1 MAAQAAAAQVGSVK
15 DQLQARLRRIEGQ
28 VRGVHK
34 MVEEE
39 RACAEV
45 VQQLNAI
52 QAAVRQVADL
62 YMRAHAK
69 DCLLNT
75 DATDVRE
82 REAVLDSLLDLMM
95 KARA

>member
-1 MAAQAAAAQVGSVK
+1 MAAQAGGPQTGSVK
-15 DQLQARLRRIEGQ
+15 EQLQTRLRRIEGQ

-39 RACAEV
+39 RSCADV

-52 QAAVRQVADL
+52 QAAVQQVADL
-62 YMRAHAK
+62 YVRAHVK

-75 DATDVRE
+75 DATEVRE